1 MKILYLPL
9 KAKWYKM
16 IDIGVKTEDYRD
28 NKLYWCKRLYKN
40 GDRTT
45 QEFKPY
51 THVTFS
57 YGYTKRRMTFEIK
70 KILLAFGKTEWG
82 APSDKLVF
90 TIKLGKRESK
100 VGEIFSYNGK
110 MFEVVESDF
119 CVGCYFRDF
128 CSRFNGKLPAGLCI
142 KESRSDCKS
151 VIFKEIKK

>member
-9 KAKWYKM
+9 KAKWYNM
-16 IDIGVKTEDYRD
+16 IDSGEKPEEYRE

-82 APSDKLVF
+82 APSNKLVF
-90 TIKLGKRESK
+90 TIQLGKRERK
-100 VGEIFSYNGK
+100 VGEIFSYK
-110 MFEVVESDF
+110 CKTIKVVESDF
-119 CVGCYFRDF
+119 CVGCYFIDF
-128 CSRFNGKLPAGLCI
+128 CRRFNGKLPAGLCF
-142 KESRSDCKS
+142 KVSRSDEKS
-151 VIFKEIKK
+151 VIFKEVLK